1 MPKTHSA
8 TRRTLLAGGLSAA
21 AIGGLGLLPSVQRTA
36 RAVEDFIKGPPMRDI
51 KPIQLSQHVYIIP
64 ALAGFPT
71 PDNQGMMSNVTFVV
85 TSKGVVVLDSGSSVQ
100 IGEMVLRM
108 IKTVTPQPVIAV
120 FNSHYHG
127 DHFLGNQAFQEANP
141 QVPIYALAETR
152 DRIQKVEGSSW
163 RSAMERFTNQSTAGT
178 KVVVPNQVVDHGQTF
193 QFGDVTLKTH
203 FYGRAHTPSDLSI
216 EVVEDK
222 LVHVGDIAMH
232 RRIANIEE
240 GSYTGTFE
248 YYKKLREAVAPDA
261 LWVPGH
267 GDSGK
272 GLLDDYEQLLRGIY
286 EPCLK
291 AVEQGKDVGW
301 AKAQVL
307 ADPRVKS
314 RAAQTDGFDDNIG
327 KYTSLAYLE
336 AEQIAF

>member
-1 MPKTHSA
+1 MQNHFLAKRRALIGAGVA
-8 TRRTLLAGGLSAA
+8 TA
-21 AIGGLGLLPSVQRTA
+21 AIGAIGLLPSVHRTA

-51 KPIQLSQHVYIIP
+51 KPIQLSKHVYLIP
-64 ALAGFPT
+64 ALGGFPT
-71 PDNQGMMSNVTFVV
+71 PANQGMMSNVTFVV
-85 TSKGVVVLDSGSSVQ
+85 TQKGVVILDSGSSVQ
-100 IGEMVLRM
+100 IGEMTLRM
-108 IKTVTPQPVIAV
+108 IKTVTDKPVVAV
-120 FNSHYHG
+120 FNSHHHG

-141 QVPIYALAETR
+141 QVPIYALQETR
-152 DRIQKVEGSSW
+152 DRIEKVEGSSW
-163 RSAMERFTNQSTAGT
+163 RSAMERFTNQSTSGT
-178 KVVVPNQVVDHGQTF
+178 RVVVPNQVVGHGQTF
-193 QFGDVTLKTH
+193 DFGDVTLKTH
-203 FYGRAHTPSDLSI
+203 FYGRAHTPADLTV
-216 EVVEDK
+216 EVVQDRV
-222 LVHVGDIAMH
+222 VHVGDIAMH

-240 GSYTGTFE
+240 GSYPGTFD
-248 YYKKLREAVAPDA
+248 YYQKLRQATGADA

-272 GLLDDYEQLLRGIY
+272 GLLNDYEELLRGIY

-301 AKAQVL
+301 AKQQVL

-314 RAAQTDGFDDNIG
+314 RAALTEGFDDNIG